1 MESLPEAE
9 ECRREAAEGE
19 NVWRWWEEEE
29 VEGWGSSKACCSHG
43 GPTRN
48 GSTDTAAGTGQGWAF
63 CCISEH
69 LVALPDRMRKGGKQQ
84 TS

>member
-9 ECRREAAEGE
+9 ECRREVAEEHAVEGE
-19 NVWRWWEEEE
+19 NVWKRWEE

-48 GSTDTAAGTGQGWAF
+48 GSTDTAAGTVQGWAF

-69 LVALPDRMRKGGKQQ
+69 LVASPDRMR
-84 TS
+84 